1 VIRAEPP
8 LASPTTA
15 TFGGPLPGSHN
26 PVMSRLALYPGT
38 FDPVTH
44 GHLDVLRRAVRLFDR
59 VEVTV
64 AVNASKTTL
73 FSGPERLEMLE
84 ECIAEW
90 SAEERQRVTVAEF
103 QGLLVDYARSR
114 GAAALV
120 RGMRQVSDFEY
131 EFRMALA
138 NRRLHPQL
146 ETVFLM
152 PSEEHAFTSGSLVRE
167 IYRWGGDVSSFVPEP
182 VLRRLNE
189 KAAPK

>member
-1 VIRAEPP
+1 MP
-8 LASPTTA
+8 
-15 TFGGPLPGSHN
+15 
-26 PVMSRLALYPGT
+26 RLALYPGT

-44 GHLDVLRRAVRLFDR
+44 GHLDVLRRAVHLFDH

-64 AVNASKTTL
+64 AVNVSKHTL
-73 FSGPERLEMLE
+73 FSGNERVEMLE
-84 ECIAEW
+84 ACLAAW
-90 SAEERQRVTVAEF
+90 TDDERQRVSVVEF
-103 QGLLVDYARSR
+103 EGLLVDHARRR

-182 VLRRLNE
+182 VQKRLQS
-189 KAAPK
+189 KGGRG